1 MNHKLITLCTIVPTF
16 LALTGTGLGLW
27 VFRENIAEKN
37 IEISMELEPALVTS
51 NFKAE
56 WVSKKLTLD
65 DSHKYMSGMIIQLS
79 MNVEYLK
86 GYLKTSNS
94 SGEITSA
101 DVNGNINLSLN
112 YTVSCTISKREST
125 LPCLTEFIK
134 MTKVEEIIDSEGSK
148 NVVND
153 QYKENDPDD
162 LTKGTHIDLA
172 KSITINT
179 SSATQNTP
187 IAIISPYF
195 SYIKKASNTQ
205 EYSDMK
211 KSINNSLFT
220 FTFTLNSVEEKTA

>member
-37 IEISMELEPALVTS
+37 IKISMEVEPALVTS

-65 DSHKYMSGMIIQLS
+65 DSHKYMSGMIIKLS
-79 MNVEYLK
+79 VDLEYLK
-86 GYLKTSNS
+86 GYLKTSDS

-125 LPCLTEFIK
+125 LPCLNEFIK
-134 MTKVEEIIDSEGSK
+134 MTKVEEIIEGSE

-153 QYKENDPDD
+153 QYEENDLND
-162 LTKGTHIDLA
+162 LQKEPILIWQNPSHSILLHPHKHKRFLQSAHI
-172 KSITINT
+172 
-179 SSATQNTP
+179 SATSKKRATPKNTP
-187 IAIISPYF
+187 I
-195 SYIKKASNTQ
+195 
-205 EYSDMK
+205 
-211 KSINNSLFT
+211 
-220 FTFTLNSVEEKTA
+220 

>member
-1 MNHKLITLCTIVPTF
+1 MNRKLITLCTIVPTF

-37 IEISMELEPALVTS
+37 IKISMEVEPALVTS

-65 DSHKYMSGMIIQLS
+65 DSHKHMSGMIIKISVDL
-79 MNVEYLK
+79 EYLK
-86 GYLKTSNS
+86 GYLKTSDSN
-94 SGEITSA
+94 GEITSA
-101 DVNGNINLSLN
+101 DVYGNINLSLN
-112 YTVSCTISKREST
+112 YTVSCTISKRDST
-125 LPCLTEFIK
+125 LPCLNEFIK
-134 MTKVEEIIDSEGSK
+134 MTKVEEIIEGSE

-153 QYKENDPDD
+153 QYEEND

-172 KSITINT
+172 KSITFNT
-179 SSATQNTP
+179 ASPTQTQ
-187 IAIISPYF
+187 AISTISPYF

>member
-65 DSHKYMSGMIIQLS
+65 DSHKYMSGMIIKLS

-86 GYLKTSNS
+86 GYLKTSDPDT
-94 SGEITSA
+94 SGEIPSGTA
-101 DVNGNINLSLN
+101 DIELSLN
-112 YTVSCTISKREST
+112 YTVSCTISKIDAS
-125 LPCLTEFIK
+125 LPCLNEFIK
-134 MTKVEEIIDSEGSK
+134 MTKVEEIIEGSE

-153 QYKENDPDD
+153 QYKENYPND

-172 KSITINT
+172 KSITFNT
-179 SSATQNTP
+179 TSPTQTKS
-187 IAIISPYF
+187 ISTISPYF

-211 KSINNSLFT
+211 KSIDNSLFT

>member
-1 MNHKLITLCTIVPTF
+1 MNRKLITLCTIVPTF

-27 VFRENIAEKN
+27 VFRENIEEKN
-37 IEISMELEPALVTS
+37 IEISMEVEPALVTS

-65 DSHKYMSGMIIQLS
+65 DSHKYMSGMIIKLS
-79 MNVEYLK
+79 MSVEYLK
-86 GYLKTSNS
+86 GYLKKPDS
-94 SGEITSA
+94 SGEIPSGTT
-101 DVNGNINLSLN
+101 DIELSLN
-112 YTVSCTISKREST
+112 YTVSCTISKINSDD
-125 LPCLTEFIK
+125 PCLNEFIK
-134 MTKVEEIIDSEGSK
+134 MTKVEEIIDSEGLK

-153 QYKENDPDD
+153 QYKENDPSDT
-162 LTKGTHIDLA
+162 TKGTHIDLA

-179 SSATQNTP
+179 SSATQNAP

>member
-37 IEISMELEPALVTS
+37 IKISMEVEPALVTS

-65 DSHKYMSGMIIQLS
+65 DSHKYMSGMIIKLS
-79 MNVEYLK
+79 IDLEYLK

-125 LPCLTEFIK
+125 LPCLNEFIK
-134 MTKVEEIIDSEGSK
+134 MTKVEEIIEGSE

-153 QYKENDPDD
+153 QYKENDPND

-172 KSITINT
+172 KSITFNT
-179 SSATQNTP
+179 TSPTQTQ
-187 IAIISPYF
+187 AISTISPYF

-211 KSINNSLFT
+211 KSIDNSLFT

>member
-37 IEISMELEPALVTS
+37 IEISMEVEPALVTS

-86 GYLKTSNS
+86 GYLKTSDPDT
-94 SGEITSA
+94 SGEIPSGTA
-101 DVNGNINLSLN
+101 DIELSLN
-112 YTVSCTISKREST
+112 YTVSCTISKIDAS
-125 LPCLTEFIK
+125 LPCLNEFIK

>member
-37 IEISMELEPALVTS
+37 IKISMEVEPALVTS

-65 DSHKYMSGMIIQLS
+65 DSHKYMSGMIIKLS
-79 MNVEYLK
+79 VDLEYLK
-86 GYLKTSNS
+86 GYLKASDS

-101 DVNGNINLSLN
+101 DDSGNINLSLN
-112 YTVSCTISKREST
+112 YTVSCTISKRDST
-125 LPCLTEFIK
+125 LPCLNEFIK
-134 MTKVEEIIDSEGSK
+134 MTKVEEIIEGSE

-153 QYKENDPDD
+153 QYEEND

-172 KSITINT
+172 KSITFNT
-179 SSATQNTP
+179 ASPTKPQ
-187 IAIISPYF
+187 AISTISPYF

-211 KSINNSLFT
+211 KSIDNSLFT